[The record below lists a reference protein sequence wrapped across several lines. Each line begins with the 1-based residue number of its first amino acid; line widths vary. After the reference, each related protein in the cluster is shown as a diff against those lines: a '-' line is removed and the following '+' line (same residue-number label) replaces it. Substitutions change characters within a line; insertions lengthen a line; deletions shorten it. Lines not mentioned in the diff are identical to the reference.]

1 MYRSLVP
8 RDEVVFSHNDVQENN
23 ILVNLENNELST
35 LIDFEYGGWNP
46 IAYDLANYL
55 NEMCIDNAHPSGP
68 GVKLYLNNF
77 PT

>member
-8 RDEVVFSHNDVQENN
+8 RDEIVFSHNDVQENN
-23 ILVNLENNELST
+23 ILLNLENNELIT

-55 NEMCIDNAHPSGP
+55 NEMC
-68 GVKLYLNNF
+68 
-77 PT
+77 